1 MSGRKFHKLEY
12 YDFDKFY
19 HMHLSMICNCYIMP
33 LQQDGVTLE
42 RQKIILAE
50 LQSPQRL
57 SEVLDVIDVVLGF
70 LASAGAGN
78 PAMSLGDYVKKTLKM
93 TRRKLPKV
101 NYESVQPCT

>member
-1 MSGRKFHKLEY
+1 M
-12 YDFDKFY
+12 
-19 HMHLSMICNCYIMP
+19 
-33 LQQDGVTLE
+33 E

-70 LASAGAGN
+70 LASAGTGN
-78 PAMSLGDYVKKTLKM
+78 RSMSLGDYVKKTLKM

-101 NYESVQPCT
+101 NHETVYPLIIMQL

>member
-1 MSGRKFHKLEY
+1 M
-12 YDFDKFY
+12 
-19 HMHLSMICNCYIMP
+19 
-33 LQQDGVTLE
+33 E

-78 PAMSLGDYVKKTLKM
+78 PVMSLGDYVKKTLKM

-101 NYESVQPCT
+101 NHGVYIHINYYRLQFFSLL

>member
-1 MSGRKFHKLEY
+1 M
-12 YDFDKFY
+12 
-19 HMHLSMICNCYIMP
+19 
-33 LQQDGVTLE
+33 E

-78 PAMSLGDYVKKTLKM
+78 PRMSLGDYVKKTLKM
-93 TRRKLPKV
+93 TRRTLPKASH
-101 NYESVQPCT
+101 ESNHSYNIKTVLYS